1 MSVCLISVDGID
13 CAIQEP
19 YPFDEGIFSPKLNGP
34 GFKYEIGVCVL
45 TGDIVWVNGPF
56 KAGRHDVT
64 IFSEDGLKFALAEDE
79 AVEVDAGHQG
89 DDALKNPNVA
99 QTRADRREKSVVRA
113 CHETINSWFKKFEV
127 LNVAFRH
134 HGDTKRSLE
143 EKHRICFDA
152 VAVIT
157 QLRFEFHDGPFDVE
171 HAARYD

>member
-1 MSVCLISVDGID
+1 LISVDGID

-19 YPFDEGIFSPKLNGP
+19 YPFDEGIFSKKLNGP
-34 GFKYEIGVCVL
+34 GFKYEIGVCIL

-56 KAGRHDVT
+56 KAGRNDVT

-79 AVEVDAGHQG
+79 AVEVDAGYKG

-99 QTRADRREKSVVRA
+99 QTRRDRREKSIVRA
-113 CHETINSWFKKFEV
+113 RHEIINSWFKKFEV
-127 LNVAFRH
+127 LNAVFRH

-152 VAVIT
+152 GSVARTVN
-157 QLRFEFHDGPFDVE
+157 FS
-171 HAARYD
+171 